1 MNLRALRRFLAV
13 VELGSINKA
22 AAQLNVSQPSLS
34 KDIQELEATLGGKLF
49 LRTTRGVSLT
59 DLGQTIFKRAKLVE
73 AELQKLQDEADA
85 MRQVS
90 LGTVSAGVVPGFMQS
105 QVLPTA
111 TLKLVER
118 ATRLTV
124 NYRFGTRKSLL
135 QPLVLGELDFIL
147 VGMDDEDET
156 LDELIAEPL
165 TTDRNAL
172 VVRAGHPILAQGD
185 ALHRALAT
193 YPWLVL
199 SECVQLERALR
210 DLVRK
215 RGTPFNNS
223 VIRTD
228 SFHFFRSTL
237 TASDCIGL
245 TRYDAARPE
254 TEAGKVVE
262 LPLKQAKLLGAHRIG
277 IMRRKD
283 TPLTTAAQALV
294 TEIYRQLGKKLPAS
308 LART

>member
-1 MNLRALRRFLAV
+1 
-13 VELGSINKA
+13 
-22 AAQLNVSQPSLS
+22 
-34 KDIQELEATLGGKLF
+34 
-49 LRTTRGVSLT
+49 
-59 DLGQTIFKRAKLVE
+59 
-73 AELQKLQDEADA
+73 
-85 MRQVS
+85 
-90 LGTVSAGVVPGFMQS
+90 
-105 QVLPTA
+105 
-111 TLKLVER
+111 
-118 ATRLTV
+118 
-124 NYRFGTRKSLL
+124 
-135 QPLVLGELDFIL
+135 
-147 VGMDDEDET
+147 MDDEDET